1 MANRKIREINL
12 ECGAVVHV
20 NPESLDN
27 AELLDAVV
35 EGDEGDVRAVSRI
48 LRILLNAEDKKA
60 LYDVLREEDGRVPT
74 ARVADTIAEI
84 FTKLGEKEE
93 AAKN

>member
-35 EGDEGDVRAVSRI
+35 EGDEGDVRAVSR
-48 LRILLNAEDKKA
+48 
-60 LYDVLREEDGRVPT
+60 
-74 ARVADTIAEI
+74 
-84 FTKLGEKEE
+84 TKPGEKEE